1 MPPGLRQW
9 TGDTRATLSITHK
22 LCIGWFAANLL
33 AATAVLAGACHV
45 LRLSS
50 SERAQ
55 RVARALA
62 RLCWRWPFAL
72 CPWIRVTF
80 AAGRDDLARL
90 GIGSSVWL
98 IANHVS
104 FLDTVLF
111 AAFVP
116 PTTLA
121 RFQCLADAR
130 LFKLPLLGTVLKAC
144 GNIPVYF
151 AKPESSGFSTDKARS
166 EETAARLETSV
177 GRGGSIAVYPEG
189 QMNRADPASLQPF
202 RHGGFRVPL
211 RHDMAI
217 YAWVAAGNAECWPR
231 NVAIGGMPADIRVAL
246 LPVAPAGTRSFLR
259 EALLSGRASDDDG
272 EAAAAVSVLCA
283 ARSDDAEVAEA
294 VARGAPAL
302 SRLCQTVMQ
311 DALTALNSDRA
322 Q

>member
-1 MPPGLRQW
+1 MQVCKTFKFYLKV
-9 TGDTRATLSITHK
+9 TVA
-22 LCIGWFAANLL
+22 CI
-33 AATAVLAGACHV
+33 
-45 LRLSS
+45 R
-50 SERAQ
+50 

-231 NVAIGGMPADIRVAL
+231 NVAIGGMPADIRVACNGL
-246 LPVAPAGTRSFLR
+246 IVKHSCLKLLAEVSLPVGTPKCPFLPCTDPVIVVG
-259 EALLSGRASDDDG
+259 ATC
-272 EAAAAVSVLCA
+272 VLF
-283 ARSDDAEVAEA
+283 
-294 VARGAPAL
+294 GHQP
-302 SRLCQTVMQ
+302 
-311 DALTALNSDRA
+311 
-322 Q
+322 